1 MTQKCLTLNQ
11 GLYRLIFLILTL
23 VFVVSCNLH
32 DTLVSKNRAK
42 ENARARVVQ
51 ADQTVTP
58 GNFVY
63 LDAGETKKGKLR
75 ARVNDKPA
83 VILDHQALNL
93 IGVLIPR
100 SIGPQAL
107 IQVFNDK
114 DLIVSQTITV
124 EPEEYIRLVLTLVGT
139 KVRLVSATYAVGSP
153 HPKPISSSAGD
164 VLVIK
169 LYDEKG
175 TALYQTMMPYPFTDG
190 FEVHPGQEG
199 HLARSDSIKD
209 LFFSI
214 KIPNFSDQFELS
226 FEQIG
231 RSNKDESW
239 QTINTSRVEVKL

>member
-1 MTQKCLTLNQ
+1 MTQKSLILNP
-11 GLYRLIFLILTL
+11 GLHALVLFILTL
-23 VFVVSCNLH
+23 AFVVSC
-32 DTLVSKNRAK
+32 DRQGTLFSKNRVK
-42 ENARARVVQ
+42 ETAQFVQ
-51 ADQTVTP
+51 TEQPVTP
-58 GNFVY
+58 GNFIY
-63 LDAGETKKGKLR
+63 LDMGESKKGKLR
-75 ARVNDKPA
+75 ASINDKPA
-83 VILDHQALNL
+83 VILNHQASNL

-114 DLIVSQTITV
+114 DLIVSKSV
-124 EPEEYIRLVLTLVGT
+124 KVRPEEYIRLVLTLVGT
-139 KVRLVSATYAVGSP
+139 QMRLVSATYAVGAP
-153 HPKPISSSAGD
+153 HPKPISSGAGD

-199 HLARSDSIKD
+199 DLARSDSIRD

-226 FEQIG
+226 FEQIR

-239 QTINTSRVEVKL
+239 QTKNSSRIEVKL